1 MSLGE
6 AQTLRFRFVNYLRK
20 PETYKLAL
28 AAGGESDFA
37 VEASVSAPA
46 AEGTQGVEVSV
57 GVTSRTL
64 TLALTLTLTP
74 TLALP

>member
-6 AQTLRFRFVNYLRK
+6 AQTLRFRFVNFLRR

-28 AAGGESDFA
+28 AAAGESDFA

-46 AEGTQGVEVSV
+46 SP
-57 GVTSRTL
+57 SP
-64 TLALTLTLTP
+64 TP
-74 TLALP
+74 QPYASPLP